1 MKREHS
7 AGIIP
12 VWIKGDHVQFLL
24 LKSKQ
29 HGHWMFPKGR
39 SEVGEDDRATA
50 RRELFEEAGIDNI
63 SLIDNA
69 VFTENW
75 FYSLPGEDISKDAK
89 YFLGV
94 VTAGDVKPQPE
105 EITDYRW
112 VTLPEAQ
119 KLLTPHPSKV
129 GILKQAFRV
138 LQQEQ
143 LID

>member
-50 RRELFEEAGIDNI
+50 RRELFEETGIEDI
-63 SLIDNA
+63 CLINDA
-69 VFTENW
+69 VFIEKW
-75 FYSLPGEDISKDAK
+75 FMSRDGQEIAKDVK
-89 YFLGV
+89 YFLGIV
-94 VTAGDVKPQPE
+94 ADNCVTPQPE

-119 KLLTPHPSKV
+119 KILTQHPSKA